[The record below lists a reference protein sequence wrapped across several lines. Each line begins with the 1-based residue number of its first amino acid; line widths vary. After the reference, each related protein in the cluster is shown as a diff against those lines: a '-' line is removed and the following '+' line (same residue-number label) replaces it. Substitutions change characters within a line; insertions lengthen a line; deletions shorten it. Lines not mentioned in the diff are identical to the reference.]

1 MPSLTNADTAHA
13 ALTMMVFG
21 ALFAKP
27 LDF

>member
-1 MPSLTNADTAHA
+1 MPSLTNADMARA
-13 ALTMMVFG
+13 ALTMMALG